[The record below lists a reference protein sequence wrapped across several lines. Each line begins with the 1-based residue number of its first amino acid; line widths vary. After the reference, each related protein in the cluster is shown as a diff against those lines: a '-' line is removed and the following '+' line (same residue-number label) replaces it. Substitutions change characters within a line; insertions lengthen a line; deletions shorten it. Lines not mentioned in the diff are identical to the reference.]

1 MTRSRVLRHRFAGVL
16 VLLAAAGSIV
26 LTREAGF
33 VHASGSLTGL
43 EAVFGLLSFVMASLG
58 MLLVIGGTR
67 LRDAWTRD
75 WERAARQRRKRKAV
89 ACDVGTADA
98 AGQNLH
104 AAAGVIAP
112 ETMAPEAMAREAMAP
127 EAMAYAGGRAALA
140 TFPIVRAR
148 RTSLE
153 ARLARRQAAEGA
165 HSPKG
170 RV

>member
-1 MTRSRVLRHRFAGVL
+1 MTRSRDLRHRFAGVL

-67 LRDAWTRD
+67 LRDAWKRD
-75 WERAARQRRKRKAV
+75 WGRAVRQRRKRKAV
-89 ACDVGTADA
+89 ACDVATADA

-112 ETMAPEAMAREAMAP
+112 E
-127 EAMAYAGGRAALA
+127 AMAYAGGRAALA
-140 TFPIVRAR
+140 TFLIVRAR